1 MPKKAT
7 PKGISLFSNLKE
19 TVEKPNVSTEKT
31 NKSESKS
38 KGRPKTET
46 KNKSKNNLLT
56 SPPKT
61 TKPKTTPKN
70 NQSKSEP
77 TALERWH
84 KSNNNPPAEFRPI
97 EFNTN
102 YKKPVRGF
110 KIVGGYIVNTPYYLN
125 KTNKAN
131 GYLEWKY
138 ISSCSTLDK
147 CPNGFPDCENC
158 DRRK

>member
-1 MPKKAT
+1 MPKK
-7 PKGISLFSNLKE
+7 KVNSFSLFGNPKE
-19 TVEKPNVSTEKT
+19 TVKKPTV
-31 NKSESKS
+31 
-38 KGRPKTET
+38 
-46 KNKSKNNLLT
+46 SKNVANKPKSIKPKNDLLT
-56 SPPKT
+56 KPPKT
-61 TKPKTTPKN
+61 DTKKIATAKPQINT
-70 NQSKSEP
+70 EP

-84 KSNNNPPAEFRPI
+84 KTNTNPPTEFRPI
-97 EFNTN
+97 EFNTDH
-102 YKKPVRGF
+102 KKPVRGF

-158 DRRK
+158 GRRK